1 MIVIVIG
8 KDSIHRVTEPDSDTD
23 SDRGDGAGLC
33 NDSKYRSTGSHI
45 STALIHPKP

>member
-23 SDRGDGAGLC
+23 RGDGAGLC
-33 NDSKYRSTGSHI
+33 NG
-45 STALIHPKP
+45 